1 MKYMSDSI
9 LRGVGIGKI
18 EFELKNGHYVAS
30 VKLNPNEIKT
40 LENNLKAR
48 KKANAPAP

>member
-18 EFELKNGHYVAS
+18 EFELKGKYYVAT
-30 VKLNPNEIKT
+30 VKLNAKEIEVLGKKLGDRKT
-40 LENNLKAR
+40 
-48 KKANAPAP
+48 ANASPS